1 MYCDA
6 DVVDFRLCAG
16 YGRDGVQGLSSIKRL
31 KDLRTGNKQLLF
43 DRANRTGGVP
53 KGKSLTARVLG

>member
-1 MYCDA
+1 MIA

-16 YGRDGVQGLSSIKRL
+16 YGHDGVQVLSSVKWL
-31 KDLRTGNKQLLF
+31 KDCEEEGIHSWCWTG
-43 DRANRTGGVP
+43 ANRTGGVL

>member
-1 MYCDA
+1 MIT

-16 YGRDGVQGLSSIKRL
+16 YGHDGVQVLSSVKWL
-31 KDLRTGNKQLLF
+31 KDCEEEGINSCCLTG
-43 DRANRTGGVP
+43 ANRTGGVL